1 VNRLALFALLIACGS
16 KHAPS
21 PGAAI
26 DRALVAALTA
36 ADHLRAPWR
45 CAALD
50 TPALPA
56 EQLGHWRLAEH
67 TLGRDGEA
75 DELVIGVVAD
85 AAGSEAPTIATL
97 ARLRGKLDEAK
108 PDLVLALGGM
118 GATRAELEA
127 TLGTLSSHA
136 SFPVVALAGD
146 LEPAAAHAAAIAA
159 LRARGDTVIDARL
172 ARWIELPGA
181 TIATVPG
188 AGAAARLAA
197 GDDGCGW
204 RASELDRVFAELSA
218 RKGVRVVASAE
229 APRDNEPS
237 GELALVTS
245 AAQPIDIHLHGP
257 TRPAPTPARTGGRD
271 GRAVS
276 LSPGTADPTT
286 RLPDAHVASAG
297 VLTIRGAAWTWRPI
311 GER

>member
-1 VNRLALFALLIACGS
+1 MI
-16 KHAPS
+16 
-21 PGAAI
+21 
-26 DRALVAALTA
+26 AALTA

-56 EQLGHWRLAEH
+56 EQVAGWTVGEHRLA
-67 TLGRDGEA
+67 RDHAA
-75 DELVIGVVAD
+75 DEIVIGVVAD
-85 AAGSEAPTIATL
+85 AAGSAAPTIATL

-127 TLGTLSSHA
+127 TLGTLASHA

-159 LRARGDTVIDARL
+159 LRARGDTIFDARL
-172 ARWIELPGA
+172 ARWIELPGV

-188 AGAAARLAA
+188 AGAASRLAA

-204 RASELDRVFAELSA
+204 RAHELDKLFAELSS
-218 RKGVRVVASAE
+218 RKGMRVVASAE
-229 APRDNEPS
+229 APRDSEPS

-245 AAQPIDIHLHGP
+245 SAQPVDVHLHGP
-257 TRPAPTPARTGGRD
+257 TRPAPTAARTGGRD
-271 GRAVS
+271 GHAVP

-286 RLPDAHVASAG
+286 RLPDAHAASAG
-297 VLTIRGAAWTWRPI
+297 VLTVRGSTWTWRPI